1 VLQNES
7 VDDGHE
13 HFEDIIESHDDSSIA
28 SAVLDKHNDKLAD
41 HEKYNIDADD
51 GSDSGKQVKLIER
64 DANAENNASSAE
76 VSRLHVLYDP
86 RHREPSYWYCLFN
99 LFTVHGSCSNTS
111 YLLY

>member
-1 VLQNES
+1 
-7 VDDGHE
+7 
-13 HFEDIIESHDDSSIA
+13 
-28 SAVLDKHNDKLAD
+28 VLDKHNDKLAD

-99 LFTVHGSCSNTS
+99 LIYCAWILHLHTS